1 MPPHDGQVE
10 YDATGA
16 SGTPPRVLVDNVTAF
31 ATVHDDFRTER
42 VSAAAD
48 VAFLQQAF
56 ARMAVGARAAYD
68 AAGGAFRISPE

>member
-42 VSAAAD
+42 LRRKPEHAAIHG
-48 VAFLQQAF
+48 VAVLAQRL
-56 ARMAVGARAAYD
+56 AR
-68 AAGGAFRISPE
+68 